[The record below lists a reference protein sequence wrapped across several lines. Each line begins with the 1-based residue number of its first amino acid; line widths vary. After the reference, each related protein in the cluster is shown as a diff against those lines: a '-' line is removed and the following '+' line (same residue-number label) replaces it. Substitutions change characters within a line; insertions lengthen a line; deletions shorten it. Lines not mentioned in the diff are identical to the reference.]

1 MQKVAENG
9 TVTGLFR
16 EENLTLPSGETGICN
31 DHRQR
36 TDPQR
41 MNGNLF
47 RHL

>member
-1 MQKVAENG
+1 MQKAADTG
-9 TVTGLFR
+9 T
-16 EENLTLPSGETGICN
+16 LTPPPPSGETVSCN

-41 MNGNLF
+41 MNGNLV